1 MSTSEH
7 KRYRKKCCVPSCED
21 RKSSQHR
28 FPKDDPAV
36 FDVWLKNI
44 NNKELFNVPHETIYC
59 NSRVCDRHF
68 AVEDKITSRRGL
80 KRHAVPVLFLPE
92 TIEEPRG
99 MARMSRS
106 SVAGQEQYED
116 MCQPSTSIPEQEI
129 CFGTPSR
136 NEIISVTQGHGSC
149 DNSYINQPS
158 TSTFEQEQ
166 ESHFRTPTRNRI
178 SVCVILQIF
187 HKF

>member
-1 MSTSEH
+1 MFS
-7 KRYRKKCCVPSCED
+7 
-21 RKSSQHR
+21 
-28 FPKDDPAV
+28 
-36 FDVWLKNI
+36 
-44 NNKELFNVPHETIYC
+44 
-59 NSRVCDRHF
+59 
-68 AVEDKITSRRGL
+68 
-80 KRHAVPVLFLPE
+80 E
-92 TIEEPRG
+92 TIEVPRG